1 MITILTATENIKA
14 VQDSINS
21 VDRLNEIV
29 TVNTTETKES
39 STLIVTDGQ
48 IKSTIDWFDN
58 EPPYIFPSLEFE
70 TDNLLGLIF
79 YKLGNHQRAFEYIQQ
94 DNSFYNHLLTATSIQ
109 FGYEIT
115 EEQANFVKEF
125 STHNY
130 AIVLNYGNISFSVK
144 PNQVQEAYENAL
156 KKETNNE
163 VKLLTA
169 KDYINYLIDSGLYSD
184 AEKLINS
191 VTEKTTTESQKQAFK
206 VLLAS
211 CLKLQLTVPYND
223 NELNKLITLQ
233 KECVDYYQS
242 KEMDVN
248 AGLLLIDA
256 SEVATLQK
264 DFSTAKDL
272 IGKAVLI
279 FTEADIEELL
289 GEATLQ
295 RASLLYAWSKNDS
308 PQYYKP
314 AINSFQNALKIFKRD
329 THPQKYAD
337 IHHNLALIYS
347 EIKVMENE
355 KPIWTAFCA
364 SSFKDALK
372 FYTKENFPYQFAMVA
387 HNYATALMGFPEAK
401 LHNNL
406 DTAYHLF
413 EEVLEIRTAEKLP
426 FERSLTLLNQLELFW
441 LLHNENEE
449 DEKNRFE
456 EMTHKANEIK
466 TLVTD
471 SDLIEKASQHLVE
484 LEKLKPILK

>member
-1 MITILTATENIKA
+1 MITILTSIDNIQT
-14 VQDSINS
+14 VQGYINS
-21 VDRLNEIV
+21 VGRLNELV
-29 TVNTTETKES
+29 TVNTTETNEI
-39 STLIVTDGQ
+39 STLVITDKQ
-48 IKSTIDWFDN
+48 IKSTIDWFDK
-58 EPPYIFPSLEFE
+58 EPPYLFPTLEFT

-79 YKLGNHQRAFEYIQQ
+79 YKLGNHQRAFEYIKQ

-109 FGYEIT
+109 FGYQIT

-130 AIVLNYGNISFSVK
+130 AIVLNYGNVTFAIT
-144 PNQVQEAYENAL
+144 PNNVQEAYENAL
-156 KKETNNE
+156 KNETINE
-163 VKLLTA
+163 IKLVTA
-169 KDYINYLIDSGLYSD
+169 KHYINYLIDSGLYSD
-184 AEKLINS
+184 AEKLIHS
-191 VTEKTTTESQKQAFK
+191 VTERATTDSEKQAFK
-206 VLLAS
+206 VLLAN
-211 CLKLQLTVPYND
+211 CLKLQLKVPYND
-223 NELNKLITLQ
+223 DELSELITLQ
-233 KECVDYYQS
+233 KECIDYYQS
-242 KEMDVN
+242 KDMQVN

-295 RASLLYAWSKNDS
+295 RASLLYSWSKNDS

-347 EIKVMENE
+347 EIKVIENE

-372 FYTKENFPYQFAMVA
+372 FYTKENYPYQFAMVA

-406 DTAYHLF
+406 DKAYHLF

-441 LLHNENEE
+441 LLNNENEE

-456 EMTHKANEIK
+456 EMSQKAKEIK
-466 TLVTD
+466 TLVMD
-471 SDLIEKASQHLVE
+471 SDLIEKANQHLTE

>member
-1 MITILTATENIKA
+1 MITILTSTENIQT
-14 VQDSINS
+14 VQDYINS
-21 VDRLNEIV
+21 VDRLNELV
-29 TVNTTETKES
+29 TVSTTETKEN
-39 STLIVTDGQ
+39 STLMVEKSQ
-48 IKSTIDWFDN
+48 IESTIDWFDN
-58 EPPYIFPSLEFE
+58 EPPYLFPSLDL
-70 TDNLLGLIF
+70 TADNLLGLIF
-79 YKLGNHQRAFEYIQQ
+79 YKLGNHQRAFEYIKQ
-94 DNSFYNHLLTATSIQ
+94 DNLFYNHLLTATSIQ
-109 FGYEIT
+109 FGYEIS
-115 EEQANFVKEF
+115 EEQTDFVKEF

-130 AIVLNYGNISFSVK
+130 AIVLNYGNVTFIIT
-144 PNQVQEAYENAL
+144 PNNVQEAYENAL
-156 KKETNNE
+156 KNE
-163 VKLLTA
+163 ISSDVKLLTA
-169 KDYINYLIDSGLYSD
+169 KHYINYLTDSGLYSD
-184 AEKLINS
+184 AEKLIHS
-191 VTEKTTTESQKQAFK
+191 VTEKATTDSEKQVFK
-206 VLLAS
+206 VLLIS
-211 CLKLQLTVPYND
+211 CLKLQLKVPYNTD
-223 NELNKLITLQ
+223 ELNQLVTLQ
-233 KECVDYYQS
+233 KECIDYYQS
-242 KEMDVN
+242 KDMQVN

-264 DFSTAKDL
+264 DFTTAKDL

-295 RASLLYAWSKNDS
+295 RASLLYSWSKNDS

-329 THPQKYAD
+329 TYPQKYAD

-372 FYTKENFPYQFAMVA
+372 FYTKEEHPFQFAMVA

-406 DTAYHLF
+406 DKAYHLF
-413 EEVLEIRTAEKLP
+413 EEVLEIRNADNLP

-441 LLHNENEE
+441 LLHNENDE
-449 DEKNRFE
+449 DEKNRFD
-456 EMTHKANEIK
+456 EMSNKAKEVK
-466 TLVTD
+466 TLIKD
-471 SDLIEKASQHLVE
+471 KDLIEKANQHLTE